1 MKILITEKQYID
13 VVLKENKI
21 DYYRTKAL
29 DDLLVGNKP
38 YNVGTFLI
46 IPFEVFEHE
55 YYDEDGVMMEHDS
68 WDNRL
73 FVNRNFFK
81 YFFDTF
87 GFESGLEAR
96 KYIADWFSKKFNLE
110 VNYVG

>member
-1 MKILITEKQYID
+1 MWFLRKTRLTTTEPKPSTIYWWEKNHTMSVHSLSFHLKCLKINIMKKT
-13 VVLKENKI
+13 
-21 DYYRTKAL
+21 
-29 DDLLVGNKP
+29 
-38 YNVGTFLI
+38 
-46 IPFEVFEHE
+46 
-55 YYDEDGVMMEHDS
+55 VMMEHDS

-96 KYIADWFSKKFNLE
+96 KYIADWFSNKFNLE
-110 VNYVG
+110 VNYVE